1 VYYLSIVLENVR
13 SFLYQGSEPL
23 SANQSDFNRTRDTR
37 SVEPAGYPDKF
48 QGKPPSGRRSST
60 KDSLLKN
67 MKLELLPPRLQ
78 KKYLIDNGY
87 TLPSGNSGTFT
98 EDSWNG
104 SSVTFQVKVRSAF
117 VDFLILHVR
126 FFVYRNERLTKLPI
140 DIIRRVRPL
149 TIIQRQPCSI
159 RIHCRI

>member
-1 VYYLSIVLENVR
+1 MYHIGKCCL
-13 SFLYQGSEPL
+13 FLDQGSEPL
-23 SANQSDFNRTRDTR
+23 SANSQSDFNRTRDTR

-60 KDSLLKN
+60 KDNLSLKN

-87 TLPSGNSGTFT
+87 TLPSNNSGTLT

-104 SSVTFQVKVRSAF
+104 SSVTFQVRSAF
-117 VDFLILHVR
+117 VDSLNF
-126 FFVYRNERLTKLPI
+126 T
-140 DIIRRVRPL
+140 
-149 TIIQRQPCSI
+149 
-159 RIHCRI
+159 